1 MPLLRVTVLE
11 GVDLAAWPRKK
22 RGGGGRGGGPA
33 DRVSPY
39 LVVSLGGREEQTPCG
54 MSVARWAWDQ
64 AFDFDLPPG
73 SLPAGSSLTVTCLD
87 RERMA
92 VKAGKAGRAG
102 KAETGAAFLGCVSI
116 PVGRLP
122 REGSVQQWYQLGQRP
137 RPLPSSKGAS
147 KRGGASGGG
156 GPGGPRGERTG
167 TGGGSGGSGDGGDG
181 NGRDERDG
189 DGATGQKGDVA
200 ADNDEDTSMSMPSSY
215 AKQGKETGGSLLL
228 RIERIDSIG
237 AAAVADA
244 SSAEAENVCAPGLGT
259 IDVDIDLV
267 DDAAGAASSSTGVT
281 GGSSGGGAAADLL
294 HTGTAG
300 VGGAGGDYTD
310 ADTTAIS
317 PGGGGGDGVSKSP
330 AVTSDVASLETTENV
345 ATEEK
350 TTTVESLFEV
360 VLDEIG
366 PQGLGLRIQRL
377 GTDGAVLVRGF
388 HRDGT
393 CGCRYDGCVDC
404 VGCVCRHVVS
414 TMNSKC
420 ALPPLYYASFA

>member
-137 RPLPSSKGAS
+137 RPLPSSKGGS
-147 KRGGASGGG
+147 KRDGASGGG

-167 TGGGSGGSGDGGDG
+167 TGGGSGGSGDGDG
-181 NGRDERDG
+181 RGERDG
-189 DGATGQKGDVA
+189 DGATGRKGDVA
-200 ADNDEDTSMSMPSSY
+200 ADNDEDSSMSMPSSY

-259 IDVDIDLV
+259 IDVDIELV
-267 DDAAGAASSSTGVT
+267 DDAAGAARSSTG
-281 GGSSGGGAAADLL
+281 GAADLL

-300 VGGAGGDYTD
+300 VGGAGGDNTD
-310 ADTTAIS
+310 AGTTAIS

-393 CGCRYDGCVDC
+393 YGCRLCRLCRLCVVC
-404 VGCVCRHVVS
+404 VPILCVE
-414 TMNSKC
+414 
-420 ALPPLYYASFA
+420 